1 MSVAYK
7 AVGWTSWKVK
17 YDLAVAAFA
26 GVYLAVFAV
35 ASLVLQ
41 PHVTVETLVL
51 RATGN
56 LALVMLTGVLAAG
69 PLARLSPR
77 FLPVLR
83 NRRHLG
89 VATFLAA
96 AAHGA
101 LALFQFHFLGPL
113 DPLVSLL
120 SGGGGG
126 GAAAGPDG
134 AASFQLLGAVA
145 LAVLFVMAATSHD
158 FWLSALAPSTW
169 KSLHMLVYAAY
180 AALVGHVALG
190 ALQQEGRGYLW
201 VLIGGTAVALFAGQL
216 AAGARERRRDRAV
229 LPDAGE
235 PPAPGFVRAV
245 RARDIPEGRAKVVVL
260 DRERVAVFRHRG
272 VVSCVSNV
280 CRHQMGPLGEG
291 RIVDGCITCP
301 WHGFQYDPI
310 TGCAPPPF
318 EDRVETYDVVVHGD
332 FVWVDSK
339 PNPLGTPARTA
350 RVDVG
355 AGAEPSGAAS

>member
-1 MSVAYK
+1 MSLAYRAVA
-7 AVGWTSWKVK
+7 WTSWKLK

-26 GVYLAVFAV
+26 GAYLAVFAA
-35 ASLVLQ
+35 ASLALQ
-41 PHVTVETLVL
+41 PHVAIETLVL
-51 RATGN
+51 RGSGS
-56 LALVMLTGVLAAG
+56 LALVMLTAVLAAG

-96 AAHGA
+96 SAHGA

-113 DPLVSLL
+113 DPLASLF
-120 SGGGGG
+120 SGGGGP
-126 GAAAGPDG
+126 AGPG
-134 AASFQLLGAVA
+134 GSAPFQLLGALA

-158 FWLSALAPSTW
+158 FWLSALTPATW

-201 VLIGGTAVALFAGQL
+201 VLAAGTAAALFVMQL

-229 LPDAGE
+229 LPEAGG
-235 PPAPGFVRAV
+235 PPAPGFVRTV
-245 RARDIPEGRAKVVVL
+245 RARDIPEDRAKVVAL
-260 DRERVAVFRHRG
+260 GRERVAIFRHRG

-318 EDRVETYDVVVHGD
+318 EDRVETYDVVIRGN
-332 FVWVDSK
+332 FVWVDPK

-350 RVDVG
+350 RMG
-355 AGAEPSGAAS
+355 TGAEPAGATP

>member
-35 ASLVLQ
+35 ASHVFQ

-51 RATGN
+51 RATGS

-101 LALFQFHFLGPL
+101 LAVFQFHFLGSL
-113 DPLVSLL
+113 DPLVSLP
-120 SGGGGG
+120 SGG

-134 AASFQLLGAVA
+134 TASFQLLGAVA

-201 VLIGGTAVALFAGQL
+201 ALVGGIAVALFAVQL
-216 AAGARERRRDRAV
+216 VAGARERRRDRAA
-229 LPDAGE
+229 LPDASA
-235 PPAPGFVRAV
+235 PPAPGFVRAA
-245 RARDIPEGRAKVVVL
+245 RARDIPEGRAKVVAL
-260 DRERVAVFRHRG
+260 GRERVAVFRHRG

-350 RVDVG
+350 RVGVD
-355 AGAEPSGAAS
+355 ASGAAS